1 VKVARSGLFGPV
13 ALAAACYG
21 WLRGYPHAVARE
33 VPVRVPVSVAVD
45 VIGEH
50 RAEPGLFGVGQ
61 QLR

>member
-1 VKVARSGLFGPV
+1 LFGPV